1 MDEREMIDA
10 AEFSN
15 EFSKRF
21 GGKPAVFSAPG
32 RVNLIGEHTDYNEGF
47 VLPFAIDKRTYVGIA
62 PRTDGM
68 VRAHTRT
75 LKKSVQFALSDP
87 VPGNV
92 DWSTYLRGV
101 ITVLAGKGIE
111 TNGADILIDS
121 NVPFGAG
128 LSSSAALEI
137 ALGMAISE
145 AAATAIDPREL
156 AFASQQVEHRFAGVR
171 SGIMD
176 QFASALGESGSALLI
191 DCRSLEVKPVHL
203 RLEDTILVICDSRV
217 KHSLA
222 SSEYNRR
229 REECE
234 EGVKLLGS
242 HMKGV
247 NSLRDIT
254 AADFESLAHEL
265 PDVIRRRCRHVISEN
280 ARTLAAA
287 AALERGDLL
296 ETGRL
301 MVLSHQSLRDDYE
314 VSCPELDLLVETAT
328 AMPGVSGARM
338 TGGGFGGCTINL
350 LQKSAY
356 EEFEDAINA
365 AYRATFNQEPHISIV
380 VPSEGARQELL

>member
-1 MDEREMIDA
+1 
-10 AEFSN
+10 
-15 EFSKRF
+15 
-21 GGKPAVFSAPG
+21 
-32 RVNLIGEHTDYNEGF
+32 
-47 VLPFAIDKRTYVGIA
+47 
-62 PRTDGM
+62 
-68 VRAHTRT
+68 
-75 LKKSVQFALSDP
+75 
-87 VPGNV
+87 
-92 DWSTYLRGV
+92 
-101 ITVLAGKGIE
+101 VLAGKGIE

-203 RLEDTILVICDSRV
+203 RLEDTFLVICDSRV